1 MKPPP
6 SRERRDVKQPAE
18 QPSTPT
24 PGPTA
29 AVLEGIGLSMAFG
42 PVEVL
47 HGVDVDVRPGE
58 VHALLGENGA
68 GKSTLM
74 KLLSGY
80 YQPTAGEVVFYGE
93 RIRFPDSNAA
103 ESAGIVLIHQEL
115 NLVPDLT
122 VEENVF
128 LGHERHRF
136 GFVDTRAQRRAT
148 SELLA
153 TLRTNVDVTR
163 RVRDLSVSQAQMVE
177 IAKAVSRD
185 VRVLCMDEPTD
196 VLTGRETEVLFE
208 LVRRLVADGVAV
220 LYVSHKLDE
229 IKVIADRVTILRDG
243 DKVGTFAIGDLTPAD
258 MARRMVG
265 RDLADMYPDRR
276 PIPEPPETVLELDG
290 VIVPGYAEDVSLALR
305 RGEVLGVAGL
315 VGAGRTELFEGVIGL
330 RSAHGT
336 VRKGGRVVRWRHP
349 EDAKHDGVAYLTE
362 DRKGKGLLG
371 RSNLRENLT
380 LQALERFARPF
391 TDVRKERAALAEA
404 VKRFDVRVARLDVTA
419 DTLSGGNQQKLVLAK
434 LMLTE
439 PDVVILDE
447 PTRGIDIGTKRQIYF
462 YIDELL
468 EQGTSIVLISSEL
481 PELLGVAHRVVVMYD
496 GRVSAI
502 VEGDDMTEET
512 IMAYATG
519 VRTQDGPRRRDAAEA
534 EAAHGAV

>member
-1 MKPPP
+1 MKPVS
-6 SRERRDVKQPAE
+6 SRERRDVKPVVR
-18 QPSTPT
+18 PPTPT
-24 PGPTA
+24 TPAPG
-29 AVLEGIGLSMAFG
+29 AVLQGIGLSMAFG

-47 HGVDVDVRPGE
+47 HSVDVDVRPGE

-74 KLLSGY
+74 KILSGY
-80 YQPTAGEVVFYGE
+80 YEPTAGDVVFDGE
-93 RIRFPDSNAA
+93 RVRFSDSNAA
-103 ESAGIVLIHQEL
+103 EAAGIVLIHQEL
-115 NLVPDLT
+115 NLVSDLT

-136 GFVDTRAQRRAT
+136 GFVDTRSQRRAT
-148 SELLA
+148 RELLA

-163 RVRDLSVSQAQMVE
+163 RVRDLSISQAQMVE

-196 VLTGRETEVLFE
+196 VLTGRETEVLFD

-229 IKVIADRVTILRDG
+229 IKAIADRVTILRDG
-243 DKVGTFAIGDLTPAD
+243 SKVGTFAIGDLTPAD

-276 PIPEPPETVLELDG
+276 PIPEPHETVLELDD
-290 VIVPGYAEDVSLALR
+290 VSVPGYAEGVSLALR

-336 VRKGGRVVRWRHP
+336 VRMGGRIVRWRHP
-349 EDAKHDGVAYLTE
+349 EDAKRDGVAYLTE
-362 DRKGKGLLG
+362 DRKGKGLLP

-391 TDVRKERAALAEA
+391 TDVRKERAALEEA

-419 DTLSGGNQQKLVLAK
+419 DALSGGNQQKLVLAK

-462 YIDELL
+462 YVNELL
-468 EQGTSIVLISSEL
+468 EAGKSIVLISSEL
-481 PELLGVAHRVVVMYD
+481 PELLGVAHRVVVMHD

-519 VRTQDGPRRRDAAEA
+519 VRTERSPRRPDAA
-534 EAAHGAV
+534 EAAHGAT